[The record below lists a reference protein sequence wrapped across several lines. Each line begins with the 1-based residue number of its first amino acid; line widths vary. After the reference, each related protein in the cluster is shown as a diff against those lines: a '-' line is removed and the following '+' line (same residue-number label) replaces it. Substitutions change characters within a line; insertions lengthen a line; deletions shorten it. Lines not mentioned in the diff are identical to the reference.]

1 MKVAHSAGFGL
12 LRAMFEAVE
21 VSDEA
26 GVAEI
31 ANVLVIPPL
40 GYRLLRGL
48 FIAAQI

>member
-1 MKVAHSAGFGL
+1 
-12 LRAMFEAVE
+12 MFEALE
-21 VSDEA
+21 VGDEA

-48 FIAAQI
+48 FII